1 MGEMKPSQL
10 GVVESDSPLPACSFF
25 GIVEQFVYHSD
36 SPLEHAESCPTLA
49 KVRNLNNDLREL
61 QDGGEIALNQ
71 TYA

>member
-1 MGEMKPSQL
+1 MGKMKPSQP
-10 GVVESDSPLPACSFF
+10 GVAESDSPLPACGFF

-36 SPLEHAESCPTLA
+36 LPLEHAESCPTLA
-49 KVRNLNNDLREL
+49 KVRNLNDLREL